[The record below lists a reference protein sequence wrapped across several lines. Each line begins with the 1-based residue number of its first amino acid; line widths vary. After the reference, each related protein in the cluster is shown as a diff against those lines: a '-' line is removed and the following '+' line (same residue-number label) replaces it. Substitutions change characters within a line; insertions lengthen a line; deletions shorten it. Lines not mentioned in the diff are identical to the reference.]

1 MRAETI
7 SDAMNHIDDE
17 IIEDT
22 EAFRQKKKRRKGW
35 IEGAISAA
43 CLAVVLGAGLF
54 VADRQQN
61 RIALSENSAHV
72 TARYIEKAPPVAS
85 SGDLIYLT
93 EDELFTHW
101 NTAIFKGTVE
111 EIRNIELNFNGE
123 KVYRAV
129 ASVTGGSDLPR
140 ALRPGDTVSVL
151 LPCPIGGE
159 IWVEDTEIVSA
170 MQVGTTGIFM
180 PVIYTGDSIGSKMA
194 PGWSKRTLPIL
205 GLQTASAMPFWKG
218 KRGCSLTGIL
228 TPASPRPPRW
238 MKWRILSK
246 IKLKNSVLQKMIL
259 LYQ

>member
-7 SDAMNHIDDE
+7 SDAMNYLNDE

-22 EAFRQKKKRRKGW
+22 EAFRQKKKKRKGW
-35 IEGAISAA
+35 IKGAISAA

-129 ASVTGGSDLPR
+129 ASIQVEATYRGPCS
-140 ALRPGDTVSVL
+140 PGDTVSVL

-180 PVIYTGDSIGSKMA
+180 PVIYTGDSVWEQNGARLVQTDIAGFGFADGQRYAFLEGEEGLLFDRDSYPSIA
-194 PGWSKRTLPIL
+194 AATTLDEVEAFI
-205 GLQTASAMPFWKG
+205 QD
-218 KRGCSLTGIL
+218 
-228 TPASPRPPRW
+228 
-238 MKWRILSK
+238 K
-246 IKLKNSVLQKMIL
+246 IKK
-259 LYQ
+259 

>member
-7 SDAMNHIDDE
+7 SDAMNYLNDE

-22 EAFRQKKKRRKGW
+22 EAFRQKKKKRKGW
-35 IEGAISAA
+35 IKGAISAA

-129 ASVTGGSDLPR
+129 ASIQVEATYRGPCS
-140 ALRPGDTVSVL
+140 PGDTVSVL

-180 PVIYTGDSIGSKMA
+180 PVIYTGDSVWEQNGARLVQTDIADFGFADGRGYAFLEGEEGLLFDRDCYPSIA
-194 PGWSKRTLPIL
+194 AATTLDEVEAFI
-205 GLQTASAMPFWKG
+205 QD
-218 KRGCSLTGIL
+218 
-228 TPASPRPPRW
+228 
-238 MKWRILSK
+238 K
-246 IKLKNSVLQKMIL
+246 IKK
-259 LYQ
+259 

>member
-7 SDAMNHIDDE
+7 SDAMNYLDDE

-22 EAFRQKKKRRKGW
+22 EAFRQKKKKRKGW
-35 IEGAISAA
+35 IKGAISAA

-61 RIALSENSAHV
+61 RIAISENSAHV

-129 ASVTGGSDLPR
+129 ASIQVEATYRGPCS
-140 ALRPGDTVSVL
+140 PGDTVSVL
-151 LPCPIGGE
+151 LPCPIGRE
-159 IWVEDTEIVSA
+159 LWVEDTEIVSA
-170 MQVGTTGIFM
+170 M
-180 PVIYTGDSIGSKMA
+180 
-194 PGWSKRTLPIL
+194 
-205 GLQTASAMPFWKG
+205 
-218 KRGCSLTGIL
+218 
-228 TPASPRPPRW
+228 
-238 MKWRILSK
+238 
-246 IKLKNSVLQKMIL
+246 
-259 LYQ
+259 

>member
-7 SDAMNHIDDE
+7 SDAMNYLDDE

-22 EAFRQKKKRRKGW
+22 EAFRQKKKKRKGW
-35 IEGAISAA
+35 IKGAISAA

-72 TARYIEKAPPVAS
+72 TARSIEKAPPVAS

-129 ASVTGGSDLPR
+129 ASIQVEATYRGPCS
-140 ALRPGDTVSVL
+140 PGDTVSVL

-180 PVIYTGDSIGSKMA
+180 PVIYTGDSVWEQNGARLVQTDIADFGFADGQRYAFLEGEEGLLFDRDSYPSIA
-194 PGWSKRTLPIL
+194 AATTLDEVEAFI
-205 GLQTASAMPFWKG
+205 QD
-218 KRGCSLTGIL
+218 
-228 TPASPRPPRW
+228 
-238 MKWRILSK
+238 K
-246 IKLKNSVLQKMIL
+246 IKK
-259 LYQ
+259 

>member
-7 SDAMNHIDDE
+7 SDAMNYLDDE

-22 EAFRQKKKRRKGW
+22 EAFRQKKKKRKGW
-35 IEGAISAA
+35 IKGAISAA

-129 ASVTGGSDLPR
+129 ASIQVEATYRGPCG
-140 ALRPGDTVSVL
+140 PGDTVSVL

-180 PVIYTGDSIGSKMA
+180 PVIYTGDSVWEQNGARLVQTDIADFGFADGQRHAFLEGEEGLLFDRDSYPSIA
-194 PGWSKRTLPIL
+194 AATTLDEVEAFI
-205 GLQTASAMPFWKG
+205 QD
-218 KRGCSLTGIL
+218 
-228 TPASPRPPRW
+228 
-238 MKWRILSK
+238 K
-246 IKLKNSVLQKMIL
+246 IKK
-259 LYQ
+259 